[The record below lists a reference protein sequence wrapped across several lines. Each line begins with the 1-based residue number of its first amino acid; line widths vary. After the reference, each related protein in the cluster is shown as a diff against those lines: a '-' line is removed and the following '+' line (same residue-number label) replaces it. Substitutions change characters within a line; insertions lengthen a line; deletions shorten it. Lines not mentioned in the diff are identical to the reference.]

1 MKIIFS
7 DKKPRDECAIFGIS
21 GNPQAAE
28 LVALGLHALQHR
40 GQDSTG
46 VVTTDNINFFAHR
59 GMGQVSE
66 VFSDKKTFSVSPSLI
81 GITPS

>member
-7 DKKPRDECAIFGIS
+7 DKKPRDECAIFGVS
-21 GNPQAAE
+21 GNPQAAQ

-46 VVTTDNINFFAHR
+46 VVTTDNTTFFGYEEIN
-59 GMGQVSE
+59 
-66 VFSDKKTFSVSPSLI
+66 
-81 GITPS
+81 

>member
-1 MKIIFS
+1 MKIFFS
-7 DKKPRDECAIFGIS
+7 DKKPKDECAIFGVS
-21 GNPQAAE
+21 GNTQAAQ

-66 VFSDKKTFSVSPSLI
+66 VFSDKKVLSHLKCE
-81 GITPS
+81 